1 MKVILSAIDVA
12 SMLAA
17 QWNLNPEDVVLH
29 NLEEVTIEIP
39 ATLLGLSEPQQQQQQ
54 QPKQQRKPRAATAAA
69 ATAAPSRKAAKEAN
83 LEEELKELEDTLNPE
98 PEVTEDEP
106 TTKDS
111 LEQFMDD
118 DEEAFT

>member
-39 ATLLGLSEPQQQQQQ
+39 ATLLGLSEPQQQQ
-54 QPKQQRKPRAATAAA
+54 PKQQRKPRATAA
-69 ATAAPSRKAAKEAN
+69 AAPSRKAAKEAN